1 MMISL
6 EMMQYNVNAA
16 LRDFKN
22 KEWVELQY

>member
-6 EMMQYNVNAA
+6 EMMQCNVNAA

-22 KEWVELQY
+22 KERVELQY